1 MSWDAEDMKDHRQ
14 AQQKRRAER
23 LPIRQDEI
31 ESIEGYEV
39 KKLTDYQY
47 RINGIFD
54 LYPIHK
60 RFHNIKTGKR
70 GNYKS
75 VIEILKIHINN

>member
-1 MSWDAEDMKDHRQ
+1 MGWDAEDYRERKDE
-14 AQQKRRAER
+14 QQRRRAKR
-23 LPIRQDEI
+23 LPIRQAEI
-31 ESIEGYEV
+31 ESISANYEV

-47 RINGIFD
+47 RINGILD

-60 RFHNIKTGKR
+60 RFHNIKTNVR

-75 VIEILKIHINN
+75 VIDIVKNQIN